1 MVKDSLLDAY
11 RKLNLLR
18 RKFNE
23 GNYRDKLKKRLDFY
37 KQEGMTAEY
46 AEVLSALQTY
56 ENLNHSLDTVFDG
69 PNSSD
74 SGRKFTWQD
83 YFKGA
88 DQLLYGEK
96 YPEYVDPNYYGTNDK
111 LLEVAVRE
119 LNKHYPSDKW
129 QLGDLPLYRWDILN
143 APGYETTE
151 EDIEEWKNN
160 PNVVESDG
168 YYIENSVRYV
178 KCIHSAGA
186 KSILEHS
193 KDDMAKLRNAC
204 SALRAAR
211 EAYVVE
217 DSVLMDRECSGG
229 YDLGLELVFRE
240 NATTT
245 FYGTEL
251 TPVEKVI
258 NFAIVSEIDT
268 RLAGTEAMGFVHCR
282 LNVINELFN
291 NFLVKNNFKPA
302 PVEAT
307 PSSEEENS
315 FIK

>member
-37 KQEGMTAEY
+37 KQEGMTTEY
-46 AEVLSALQTY
+46 AKVLSALQSY

-69 PNSSD
+69 PNSPEY
-74 SGRKFTWQD
+74 GRKFTWQD

-88 DQLLYGEK
+88 DQLLYGEE
-96 YPEYVDPNYYGTNDK
+96 YPEYVDPNYYETNYK

-143 APGYETTE
+143 YPGYETTE
-151 EDIEEWKNN
+151 EDIEEWKSN

-168 YYIENSVRYV
+168 YYIESSVRYV

-186 KSILEHS
+186 KSILEQS
-193 KDDMAKLRNAC
+193 KDNMEKLRSAC

-211 EAYVVE
+211 EAYVIE
-217 DSVLMDRECSGG
+217 DSVLMDRECSSG

-258 NFAIVSEIDT
+258 NSAIVSEIDT
-268 RLAGTEAMGFVHCR
+268 RLAGTEDMGIVHCR

-302 PVEAT
+302 PAEAT
-307 PSSEEENS
+307 PSSAEEDTL
-315 FIK
+315 IK